1 MSNKKMETAVID
13 FDFILPSSM
22 VYEDCEFP
30 EKVSS
35 KRSRMQRKKAAK
47 KNKFPVGLRKEISSV
62 RRSVKEVEVTTY
74 NRTLKKAEAKVTDVI
89 LQDVSE
95 EKANMAKFGDPFEN
109 PNHEGPFEDKLFYE
123 YWKWRDEQ
131 QAKKAE
137 EQFLREEFGY

>member
-1 MSNKKMETAVID
+1 MSKNIMENAVIN
-13 FDFILPSSM
+13 FDFIVPSSM
-22 VYEDCEFP
+22 VYKDCEFP
-30 EKVSS
+30 VKVSS

-62 RRSVKEVEVTTY
+62 RRNVKEVEVTAY
-74 NRTLKKAEAKVTDVI
+74 NRTLKKAEAKVADVI

-95 EKANMAKFGDPFEN
+95 EKVNVEKFGDPFEN

-131 QAKKAE
+131 QEKEAE
-137 EQFLREEFGY
+137 ERFIREEFGY

>member
-1 MSNKKMETAVID
+1 MSKNIMETTVN
-13 FDFILPSSM
+13 FDFIVPSM
-22 VYEDCEFP
+22 MDKDCEFP
-30 EKVSS
+30 VKESS

-47 KNKFPVGLRKEISSV
+47 KNKFPVGLRKEIRSG
-62 RRSVKEVEVTTY
+62 RRSVKEMETIAY
-74 NRTLKKAEAKVTDVI
+74 NRTLKKSEAKVTDVI

-109 PNHEGPFEDKLFYE
+109 PNYEGPYEDKLFHE

-137 EQFLREEFGY
+137 EQFLKEEFGY